1 MRITQI
7 NAMQITGWQ
16 TGKVVT
22 LKSQT
27 DRGKKK
33 KKRVFKE
40 SESTQDEQC

>member
-1 MRITQI
+1 MRHTQI

-27 DRGKKK
+27 DRGKK
-33 KKRVFKE
+33 RVFKE